1 MRDHHLIAGPPA
13 RTQGAVRQAGARMQR
28 HVVAAPTLLCQREPD
43 LFFSE
48 NPEDLQLAKALC
60 GHCPARSACLA
71 GALQRGEPWGVWG
84 GELFQSGRII
94 EGKRARGRPRKAD
107 VAA

>member
-1 MRDHHLIAGPPA
+1 MPHYSVIAGPRVRAP
-13 RTQGAVRQAGARMQR
+13 GAVTRAGAQVQR
-28 HVVAAPTLLCQREPD
+28 DGAAAPTLHCQSEPD

-48 NPEDLQLAKALC
+48 DPADLGLAKALC
-60 GHCPARSACLA
+60 AYCPMRGECLA

-84 GELFQSGRII
+84 GQLFENGRII
-94 EGKRARGRPRKAD
+94 AEKRRRGRPRKAD